1 MTRKKII
8 ALALLGTTLAGTTVG
23 YSAYSKLNS
32 QKYFL
37 SNGYVLSG
45 TTENKNVDEVQY
57 FSNGEKY
64 THTWTDT
71 LEFKNTEGEKVTVE
85 SDNFIHYTNN
95 DLSLMSKGVLMNTE
109 DLQNEVV
116 TSYSTPEE
124 VLIKNSKDGYEI
136 SNLDETITVSDFIW
150 KVSDEKYLIA
160 SDEIKLSLG
169 KNKEETV
176 SGYVE
181 LTYVD
186 GGIVKL
192 SNANY
197 NYQTVASSAAVALN
211 NGTSV
216 NLDSKEISVHG
227 EVKSSLTNMV
237 VDSEDNVEIVQNNVS
252 SSGKSDN
259 KSDDNSGT
267 SEGNKEN
274 LGGLDE
280 DFGMEL
286 GGSTN
291 NSETNTNETTNIN
304 GTTGG
309 TVDSDLLKNILNT
322 LNGKDLSSSDSTG
335 DGTSNSG
342 DSGAGSVVKF
352 VDPIFEFTNFTTT
365 PIGFDA
371 TLQITDDDEVI
382 SSGVTI
388 QVFEKASNKL
398 VYTQEESQ
406 GVLEIDTSMRNLKT
420 GTDYIIK
427 VSASYT
433 FNGQEYNKIFIEKQ
447 FNTDSLG
454 LKYSKA
460 ATTSSSVTVSVEQNS
475 ESKASKAEVALYN
488 TRGEKVSSQ
497 PVEFDSAGPKKI
509 EFTDLEVNSEYT
521 VKLENIVYDSVV
533 VIQEYDNGLS
543 VRTLKG
549 KPVIGNP
556 VVKINKKDMTFAF
569 SLDNLEDKYN
579 GIQKI
584 TYEVYEVGDLEN
596 PVYTISRTS
605 NTEAEVNVDNSIL
618 YKNTYYTVKATV
630 TYYDNEKEVE
640 YSTAYAETFSMEGAQ
655 IPSITEFRAESV
667 RFDSITGKIVI
678 SDPDGAIPSS
688 AKVTYSLSGHSGL
701 GDAYSGETTV
711 IRSGDEVLI
720 PISKNGL
727 RASQSYDLSVIVEMD
742 LNDGSGLVKVPIG
755 TTVVRT
761 STAQSMSIE
770 FGNNKY
776 SANSIFNFNMKLV
789 NDDAE
794 YEAST
799 IGGMKINLYRGT
811 EDNKVYKGTVT
822 ITDTNPLDYESSIKE
837 KFYDNEYTVLEEL
850 FKEVNDDFTGDSY
863 VVEVEEL
870 YDYTNYPN
878 VIPIKGKNYT
888 EVIPNSKPP
897 SQEQL
902 QQALTVTPRTK
913 SQEGESDE
921 KLAENTVVKL
931 KLATDFGAGNT
942 PLKVKYYIY
951 ADDGNSGKVAV
962 ATIEKSNDITDE
974 VELNVQAGRT
984 GNIQDDITYMKSI
997 NNTSTSATLVRG
1009 NKYYFGYEAAFDL
1022 DSNGTEDYIVT
1033 TESNNGN
1040 AVSVDNWV
1048 PKEVQVDKQSATL
1061 NMYPLNLVDS
1071 SNSSSTFKWKYS
1083 ISYSDLDNTL
1093 KDNKITIHSG
1103 SNNKEISISNKNA
1116 ISNTDSTP
1124 DATVK
1129 GQKTIEVDG
1138 LTTGAYR
1145 ISGKVQTNKISEGTE
1160 TNYAQYHF
1168 GGLTDLSNFKYTLHQ
1183 VGENAFKITLKEG
1196 TSVANK
1202 IVSAQVKLKKKSD
1215 QNIETKEKE
1224 YEVNSSG
1231 EIIIPFSDIEEEKL
1245 NLLRGQEIIAEVK
1258 VKYDTGKINFNE
1270 TNQRNALV
1278 QVSEQNGT
1286 GQYIYFTPT
1295 STGANV
1301 GRSDSAST
1309 SIMKD
1314 FILSNNKMSFT
1325 GMTSA
1330 GYLYEFLGGVMTVSG
1345 LEGNNRRTNVVIK
1358 DISENYEKIE
1368 EGTDG
1373 ETITVPEVILPTATI
1388 THLSTTINS
1397 VNFNLRVNQ
1406 TNADK
1411 IEKFKVELYDSN
1423 DTLIGEKIVN
1433 KSEIN
1438 SNNVYEGP
1446 IKFGSDDKTN
1456 MKDKPNTN
1464 EKYTMD
1470 LNSNYYIKVKAD
1482 IKVNDKVQN
1491 DKELID
1497 TVTGSILRQECT
1509 TIGQVDMTDF
1519 ENSVINEENKKG
1531 LKINH
1536 QLSPVSVLDKME
1548 YDLLDSTGAVIA
1560 TVTKNKAELQTQMTV
1575 EFTKEQTENIILGH
1589 AYSVVAKPYVLTD
1602 NKEVGL
1608 PTKKYDFMT
1617 YNLSNP
1623 YTSFT
1628 YSSQLAPNSI
1638 DNVTA
1643 DFTIRLRDSD
1653 KVMKNIKDYKITI
1666 TDAEGAEVI
1675 PVKETVVAGA
1685 TKYIDVKVNAENL
1698 KANALY
1704 KVTISA
1710 MCDTDLDLEYNDMFT
1725 KTYEFKT
1732 INVNGINV
1740 GDISLMQLGGNKLGI
1755 AFKNSIGL
1763 VNEDPQKGV
1772 KYIKYSLYNEAGE
1785 LLFTKNESF
1794 VPTIY
1799 NENTLYVQTI
1809 DHAINTAGTYR
1820 VEMSLYTHNHE
1831 LVESYSGQ
1839 YLYGYSP
1846 RTSAKTSFISLIKNI
1861 FTR

>member
-309 TVDSDLLKNILNT
+309 AVDNDLLKNILNT

-811 EDNKVYKGTVT
+811 ADNKVYKGTVT

-837 KFYDNEYTVLEEL
+837 KFYDAEYTVLEQL
-850 FKEVNDDFTGDSY
+850 FKEVDDDFTGDSY
-863 VVEVEEL
+863 VVEVDEI

-878 VIPIKGKNYT
+878 VIPISGKNYT
-888 EVIPNSKPP
+888 EIVPNAKPP
-897 SQEQL
+897 SQAQL
-902 QQALTVTPRTK
+902 AQALTVTPRTK
-913 SQEGESDE
+913 SQEGESDS
-921 KLAENTVVKL
+921 KIAENTVVKL
-931 KLATDFGAGNT
+931 NLATNFGTGNN
-942 PLKVKYYIY
+942 PVRVKYYVY
-951 ADDGNSGKVAV
+951 AQNGSSKESIG
-962 ATIEKSNDITDE
+962 TIEKGSNLNE
-974 VELNVQAGRT
+974 AVQLNVETGRAGT
-984 GNIQDDITYMKSI
+984 IADDIKYMQGKS
-997 NNTSTSATLVRG
+997 SANSITLVRG

-1022 DSNGTEDYIVT
+1022 DSDGNEDYVVT
-1033 TESNNGN
+1033 TVSNNTN
-1040 AVSVDNWV
+1040 SNVVSVANWV
-1048 PKEVQVDKQSATL
+1048 DKEARIDKQAASL
-1061 NMYPLNLVDS
+1061 NIYPLNLVDTT
-1071 SNSSSTFKWKYS
+1071 NSGSTFKWKYS

-1093 KDNKITIHSG
+1093 KDNKIAVHSG
-1103 SNNKEISISNKNA
+1103 SGKKEINISNNNIISIPENQINA
-1116 ISNTDSTP
+1116 
-1124 DATVK
+1124 K
-1129 GQKTIEVDG
+1129 KTIEIDGLNKGNYRIVGAIETNKSENATNTTYAQYYFDG
-1138 LTTGAYR
+1138 LTTA
-1145 ISGKVQTNKISEGTE
+1145 SSFN
-1160 TNYAQYHF
+1160 
-1168 GGLTDLSNFKYTLHQ
+1168 YTLQQ
-1183 VGENAFKITLKEG
+1183 VGENSFKINLKEG
-1196 TSVANK
+1196 NGAANK
-1202 IVSAQVKLKKKSD
+1202 IVSAQVVLKNASNPSIK
-1215 QNIETKEKE
+1215 TKEKE

-1231 EIIIPFSDIEEEKL
+1231 EIIIPFSNIDADVL
-1245 NLLRGQEIIAEVK
+1245 ASLRGQKITADVK
-1258 VKYDTGKINFNE
+1258 VKYDTGKINFTE

-1278 QVSEQNGT
+1278 QVSETNRL
-1286 GQYIYFTPT
+1286 GQYISFVST
-1295 STGANV
+1295 SSGSTARRTN
-1301 GRSDSAST
+1301 SASAAVL
-1309 SIMKD
+1309 KD
-1314 FILSNNKMSFT
+1314 FILANNKITFT
-1325 GMTSA
+1325 GIPTA
-1330 GYLYEFLGGVMTVSG
+1330 GYLYEFAGGVMSVSG
-1345 LEGNNRRTNVVIK
+1345 MEGSNRRTNILVK
-1358 DISENYEKIE
+1358 DISDNYENIN
-1368 EGTDG
+1368 EGNG
-1373 ETITVPEVILPTATI
+1373 SEQITVPSVILPTT
-1388 THLSTTINS
+1388 TVSHLSTTINS
-1397 VNFNLRVNQ
+1397 VSFNVIVNQ

-1411 IEKFKVELYDSN
+1411 IDKFKVQLYDSN
-1423 DTLIGEKIVN
+1423 NTLIGEKSFE
-1433 KSEIN
+1433 KSVIN

-1446 IKFGSDDKTN
+1446 ITFGTDDNTN
-1456 MKDKPNTN
+1456 MLTKPNST

-1482 IKVNDKVQN
+1482 ININ
-1491 DKELID
+1491 NSIESDKELID
-1497 TVTGSILRQECT
+1497 TATGSALNKECT
-1509 TIGQVDMTDF
+1509 TLGEVNVTDIN
-1519 ENSVINEENKKG
+1519 NSIVNEAQRKG
-1531 LKINH
+1531 IRINH
-1536 QLSPVSVLDKME
+1536 QLSPVSVLNKIE
-1548 YDLLDSTGAVIA
+1548 YELKDSNGNVVS
-1560 TVTKNKAELQTQMTV
+1560 TVTKNKSELATQMTV
-1575 EFTKEQTENIILGH
+1575 DFLRGENSNIVLGDS
-1589 AYSVVAKPYVLTD
+1589 YTVVVKPYVLSND
-1602 NKEVGL
+1602 NDIEL
-1608 PTKKYDFMT
+1608 PTKEYTFMT

-1628 YSSQLAPNSI
+1628 YSSQLAPNSTA
-1638 DNVTA
+1638 NVTA
-1643 DFTIRLRDSD
+1643 DFTVRIKDLD
-1653 KVMKNIKDYKITI
+1653 KVMEDITKYTLTI
-1666 TDAEGAEVI
+1666 HDSEGREVK
-1675 PVKETVVAGA
+1675 PSEQTVVKG
-1685 TKYIDVKVNAENL
+1685 TNYIDVRV
-1698 KANALY
+1698 KAQDLIANSTY
-1704 KVTISA
+1704 KVTVSA
-1710 MCDTDLDLEYNDMFT
+1710 MCDIDMDSNYNEEFT

-1732 INVNGINV
+1732 IKSNGINV
-1740 GDISLMQLGGNKLGI
+1740 GDIALMQLGNNKLGI
-1755 AFKNSIGL
+1755 SFRNSIGL
-1763 VNEDPQKGV
+1763 VNTDPQKGV
-1772 KYIKYSLYNEAGE
+1772 KYIKYSLYDDSGA
-1785 LLFTKNESF
+1785 LLYTQNESF

-1799 NENTLYVQTI
+1799 NENTLFVQTI
-1809 DHAINTAGTYR
+1809 NYNIPRQGTYR
-1820 VEMSLYTHNHE
+1820 VEMSLYTYNHE
-1831 LVESYSGQ
+1831 LVESYSGE
-1839 YLYGYSP
+1839 YLYGYTP
-1846 RTSAKTSFISLIKNI
+1846 RTSAKTSFISSIKNI